1 MLPCTVASYLGCCRI
16 VIRCNPYNELH
27 SAFRY
32 GSKYSVMNVNRKR
45 CILSLSLEV
54 AVPGQ
59 LACCLRGS
67 GPEEYAAKHPAT
79 RKQIENERKKVLWSQ
94 SHLQGHSSNQLSLLT
109 GPWQSSHHL
118 LINLIGTKPVGPRGT
133 FSVRINHESV
143 PWGKQKANQLYC
155 VWCSL
160 SHKDGSHSPLPP

>member
-1 MLPCTVASYLGCCRI
+1 MLISVLPCTVASYLGCCRI

-32 GSKYSVMNVNRKR
+32 GSKYGVMNVNRKR

-79 RKQIENERKKVLWSQ
+79 RKQIENERKKVLTCLVLILWDWRLWNRAPSRGLVWP
-94 SHLQGHSSNQLSLLT
+94 SPCGKSPGGVEGGRLL
-109 GPWQSSHHL
+109 
-118 LINLIGTKPVGPRGT
+118 
-133 FSVRINHESV
+133 
-143 PWGKQKANQLYC
+143 AD
-155 VWCSL
+155 SL
-160 SHKDGSHSPLPP
+160 SYWP